1 LDLPGTLVCCAWRT
15 IGTDTSPQGTTL
27 TLRCRPAGASP
38 HLRPTRPAVS
48 VIPSVRDSAGML
60 LDDSVSD
67 RAQTITEPESAYLQD
82 GGPWASH
89 NSMWAPDR
97 PRMPLRNALKM
108 PRLADVK
115 LHGWPTRLRHL
126 VAGRH
131 VLVPSP
137 VSSGSEEGIV
147 AE

>member
-1 LDLPGTLVCCAWRT
+1 
-15 IGTDTSPQGTTL
+15 
-27 TLRCRPAGASP
+27 
-38 HLRPTRPAVS
+38 
-48 VIPSVRDSAGML
+48 ML

-97 PRMPLRNALKM
+97 PRMPLRPGPDVPGPRTFRNALKM

>member
-1 LDLPGTLVCCAWRT
+1 MSVVDMCVSG
-15 IGTDTSPQGTTL
+15 
-27 TLRCRPAGASP
+27 PAD
-38 HLRPTRPAVS
+38 AV
-48 VIPSVRDSAGML
+48 
-60 LDDSVSD
+60 
-67 RAQTITEPESAYLQD
+67 TEPERAYLQD

-97 PRMPLRNALKM
+97 PRMPLRPGPDVPGPRTFRNALKM